1 MNSLMIRVLLGALL
15 GAAVTGCAHH
25 PESRSV
31 LWWPQGP
38 GTTAEELTA
47 IATSRVP
54 HAAAGARYAE
64 TSHSSLED
72 VGSESQSVQ
81 RGDLI
86 IVSGLISRDE
96 NSASAEVSILEDQ
109 VRSALDNAMRILES
123 HGLSSNDIVSVTL
136 YTRDVDDLEKANAA
150 YTAYFQRDLPARAIV
165 GVDALPA
172 GSQIDI
178 AVVARK

>member
-1 MNSLMIRVLLGALL
+1 MNRLMIRVLLGVLL

-38 GTTAEELTA
+38 GTTAEDLTA
-47 IATSRVP
+47 IAKSRGP
-54 HAAAGARYAE
+54 SAASGARSAE
-64 TSHSSLED
+64 TLHSSLQD
-72 VGSESQSVQ
+72 VVSESQSVQ

-86 IVSGLISRDE
+86 VVSGLISRDE
-96 NSASAEVSILEDQ
+96 NSGSEGVSILEDQ

-136 YTRDVDDLEKANAA
+136 YTRDVGDLEKANAA
-150 YTAYFQRDLPARAIV
+150 YTAYFQRDLPARAVV

>member
-1 MNSLMIRVLLGALL
+1 
-15 GAAVTGCAHH
+15 
-25 PESRSV
+25 
-31 LWWPQGP
+31 
-38 GTTAEELTA
+38 
-47 IATSRVP
+47 VP
-54 HAAAGARYAE
+54 GARFAE

-86 IVSGLISRDE
+86 VVSGLISRDE
-96 NSASAEVSILEDQ
+96 DSASAEVSILEDR

-123 HGLSSNDIVSVTL
+123 HGMTSIDIVSVTL
-136 YTRDVDDLEKANAA
+136 YTRDVDDLAKANAA
-150 YTAYFQRDLPARAIV
+150 YTAYFQRDLPARAVV